1 LLVDGYNIIF
11 AWDELKAVARENLD
25 GARYKLMD
33 LLCNYQG
40 FRQCT
45 LICVFDAYKVK
56 GGTGS
61 VGMYHNIHVVYTKE
75 AETAD
80 AYIEKT
86 TAEIA
91 KKNRVRVAT
100 SDALEQIIVMGHGA
114 VRVSAMELRAELCRA
129 GAEMA
134 EFFTDKKEKFSNRPF
149 A

>member
-1 LLVDGYNIIF
+1 MRKWIIF
-11 AWDELKAVARENLD
+11 AWDELKSVARENLD

-56 GGTGS
+56 GNPGA
-61 VGMYHNIHVVYTKE
+61 VERYRNIHVVYTRE

-114 VRVSAMELRAELCRA
+114 VRVSAMELRAELIRA